1 MTVCPGIKGAGC
13 INVRTIQIFLTINK
27 SHKVERLAKF
37 KKRKHVNPRCKNKIQ
52 LCSLKYLALSGMGGK
67 QGKKS
72 VETEMIEWW
81 LQEEGK
87 FMKL

>member
-37 KKRKHVNPRCKNKIQ
+37 KKKETCKPTVQEQDIVMQLEISRAKWNGWETRKEKCGNRND
-52 LCSLKYLALSGMGGK
+52 
-67 QGKKS
+67 
-72 VETEMIEWW
+72 
-81 LQEEGK
+81 
-87 FMKL
+87 